1 MCSDKEKFKT
11 VLEDSKALASLR
23 REFDSLKDAEVSFTC
38 PEPSGNSFT
47 FQIMSK
53 IVTIYLTKQLLY
65 LMTPES
71 LVIHSRGIDTY
82 YKSCYLNDQHHFS
95 LPDIIHS
102 QLDKFKD
109 CKLHVARKFLCYT
122 RTSPAVL
129 ELIPMHFLP
138 LSRTEKEQKMLEDF
152 FKLESNLLYTY
163 IITKSTNQ
171 EKLNFF
177 LGQFFNSDCNNVLL
191 LSADMNKL
199 SKDTINHTRLLI
211 EEAEHMQSLKA
222 SKIIFLVLHFP
233 TNMFYSHCYP
243 SIFLRGWR
251 HIYMDMIGQ
260 TETTS
265 TDVEEWLRICL
276 LPSSKNPSD
285 DHEPVS
291 FVQDSILTSWIKE
304 WLPMISN
311 SIHLQCTESFPGS
324 RKVKECWSDLLFKVK
339 ADSVIKSRFNTYW
352 QQNTMYELSL
362 QAANYAITYQSTCT
376 LSSTIEATIQ
386 SSFKNFVLFFLSVI
400 NQNMT
405 MHTVLSQMDEEKERP
420 GDVVQPF
427 LRLLSVLH
435 LPKSLKEIRLKLT
448 VLKHQDTLSSDR
460 KSLVPQFPF
469 FPIVFETIE
478 ALVNKALSSIA
489 RPLELDLE
497 VKEETGISLGGEVT
511 SMETRQEQEEI
522 VDMISKLLQVSTYT
536 CIFDGHHFNDREKI
550 KSSNSLL
557 TC

>member
-1 MCSDKEKFKT
+1 MYSDGEKFKT
-11 VLEDSKALASLR
+11 VLEDSEQDGALTSLK
-23 REFDSLKDAEVSFTC
+23 REFDSLKDTEVSITSS
-38 PEPSGNSFT
+38 EPSGNSLN
-47 FQIMSK
+47 FQIMGK
-53 IVTIYLTKQLLY
+53 IVTIYLTNQLLY
-65 LMTPES
+65 LMTPEA

-82 YKSCYLNDQHHFS
+82 YKSFYLNDQHHFS
-95 LPDIIHS
+95 LPDIIRS

-109 CKLHVARKFLCYT
+109 CKVARKFLCYT

-129 ELIPMHFLP
+129 ELIPMQFV
-138 LSRTEKEQKMLEDF
+138 SSSGTEEEQKKLKDF
-152 FKLESNLLYTY
+152 FEMESDLFYTY
-163 IITKSTNQ
+163 IITKATSQ
-171 EKLNFF
+171 EKLNSFLRRFF
-177 LGQFFNSDCNNVLL
+177 SCNSSHVLL

-211 EEAEHMQSLKA
+211 EEAERMQSLKA
-222 SKIIFLVLHFP
+222 TKIIFLILHFP

-276 LPSSKNPSD
+276 LPSSENPSD

-291 FVQDSILTSWIKE
+291 FVRDSILTSWIKE

-311 SIHLQCTESFPGS
+311 SIHIQCTEDFPGS
-324 RKVKECWSDLLFKVK
+324 REIKECWSDLLFKVK

-448 VLKHQDTLSSDR
+448 VLKHQDHLSSDR
-460 KSLVPQFPF
+460 KSLVPRFPF

-478 ALVNKALSSIA
+478 ALVNKAMSSIA
-489 RPLELDLE
+489 RPLEL
-497 VKEETGISLGGEVT
+497 VAEENGIRLGGVT
-511 SMETRQEQEEI
+511 SMRTRQEHEEI
-522 VDMISKLLQVSTYT
+522 VDVISTLLQVSTDI
-536 CIFDGHHFNDREKI
+536 CIFDGHHHFNDIGRR
-550 KSSNSLL
+550 
-557 TC
+557 